1 MARTLSLVSV
11 AIDLGCVV
19 GGTVH
24 WELGEEM
31 LSRAKCSFQGFSIV
45 FEEIE
50 EAEALH
56 MFQGFSIAT
65 QFFKVNATGGFLTS
79 TGMRLLSSSFI
90 IPAELIHTS
99 KC

>member
-24 WELGEEM
+24 WELG
-31 LSRAKCSFQGFSIV
+31 AKCSFQGFSIF
-45 FEEIE
+45 FEEIG
-50 EAEALH
+50 EAEALQ
-56 MFQGFSIAT
+56 MFQGFSIDT